1 MWGKNNIPFLGDI
14 KRKILF
20 FGGKYF
26 FKSASIYM
34 KNIMKTKKI
43 TLNELRSLV
52 KQVIKEET
60 DDKIGINLRS
70 LLDAEISIALR
81 NKDIDLS
88 NYKERNSFIDMIEDR
103 ISDCD
108 WISMSNGTTFEKT
121 FTPSKKY
128 S

>member
-1 MWGKNNIPFLGDI
+1 
-14 KRKILF
+14 
-20 FGGKYF
+20 
-26 FKSASIYM
+26 
-34 KNIMKTKKI
+34 MKTKKI

-60 DDKIGINLRS
+60 DDDKRYNSGLDKIGTNLRS
-70 LLDAEISIALR
+70 LLNAEISIALK
-81 NKDIDLS
+81 NNVDLS
-88 NYKERNSFIDMIEDR
+88 NYGERNSFIDMIEDT
-103 ISDCD
+103 ISGYD